1 MKSREIIPEASPL
14 TLEGSF
20 TRDLVVSKLW
30 LLDTLQALDAPRF
43 HTAYI
48 LGSWYGN
55 LSLFMIA
62 RRMPVDHIVNV
73 DRGRWLGA
81 SETLA
86 QRLGMADDIEYMQAD
101 ANDLD
106 YRQATPPSIVINT
119 SVNDM
124 PNTGWFDSIP
134 DETWVAVQGRNHV
147 SPGAANDYTSL
158 EAFDQAYPLGQT
170 LTLDSIEL
178 QDPEVKYSRWMK
190 IGIK

>member
-1 MKSREIIPEASPL
+1 MKSREVIPEASPL

-20 TRDLVVSKLW
+20 TRDLVISKLW
-30 LLDTLQALDAPRF
+30 LLDTLAALDAPRF

-73 DRGRWLGA
+73 DRGRWLPA
-81 SETLA
+81 SRKLA
-86 QRLGMADDIEYMQAD
+86 QRLGMDHSIEYMRAD

-106 YRQATPPSIVINT
+106 YRQAQPPSIVINT

-124 PNTGWFDSIP
+124 PNAGWLDAVP
-134 DETWVAVQGRNHV
+134 PGTWVAVQGRNHV
-147 SPGAANDYTSL
+147 APGAANDYASL
-158 EAFDQAYPLGQT
+158 AEFDRAYPMSQT
-170 LTLDSIEL
+170 LSLDSIEL
-178 QDPEVKYSRWMK
+178 EDPEVKYSRWMK

>member
-1 MKSREIIPEASPL
+1 MNAQEIIGEASPL
-14 TLEGSF
+14 TLQGSF
-20 TRDLVVSKLW
+20 TRDLIISKLW

-62 RRMPVDHIVNV
+62 QRMPVNHIINV
-73 DRGRWLGA
+73 DRGRWLAA
-81 SETLA
+81 SKKLA
-86 QRLGMADDIEYMQAD
+86 QRLGFSKGIEYMQAD

-124 PNTGWFDSIP
+124 PNAGWFDAVP
-134 DETWVAVQGRNHV
+134 PGTWVAVQGRNHV
-147 SPGAANDYTSL
+147 GLGAANDYRSL
-158 EAFDQAYPLGQT
+158 EEFDLAYPLSQT
-170 LTLDSIEL
+170 LSLDSIEL
-178 QDPEVKYSRWMK
+178 RDPEVKYSRWMK